1 MNWKTWI
8 PLALAIVL
16 GLAAALIARSAL
28 SRNRVVGPP
37 QPKTVK
43 IVVVKG
49 QAGPGQEL
57 TADLLGLG
65 PIASEV
71 PPQGAF
77 TDVTQ
82 VVGRVTRTPMFSG
95 QPVLED
101 LLAPRG
107 AATGLQALLPK
118 GMRAITVAVDET
130 SGLAGLLT
138 PGARVDV
145 VSTLSGTNKDET
157 IATTIVQDVL
167 VQAVGQRLMSQGP
180 ADKDAQAARTV
191 TLVVTPR
198 DAQAIE
204 LASSM
209 GRTRL
214 VLRGTNDR
222 EQEDGIG
229 VSVVELRGIDRER
242 LKMPV
247 VVVNTP
253 PTPPVPMP
261 FPTTKPVEPR
271 TAVAVDPFAEE
282 AHPKRT
288 VTVFRGG
295 TRTEVVF
302 DEPKPDSGT
311 AVTTT
316 NDEVRE

>member
-16 GLAAALIARSAL
+16 GLTAALIARSAL
-28 SRNRVVGPP
+28 SRNRVAGPP

-49 QAGPGQEL
+49 LASPGQEL
-57 TADLLGLG
+57 TADRLTLG
-65 PIASEV
+65 PIAAEV
-71 PPQGAF
+71 PPPDAF
-77 TDVTQ
+77 TSVSQ
-82 VVGRVTRTPMFSG
+82 VVGRVANTPMFNG

-101 LLAPRG
+101 LLAPKG
-107 AATGLQALLPK
+107 AGTGLQALLPK

-130 SGLAGLLT
+130 SGLAGLLL
-138 PGARVDV
+138 PGSRVDV
-145 VSTLSGTNKDET
+145 VSTVSGATKDET
-157 IATTIVQDVL
+157 IASTIVQDVL
-167 VQAVGQRLMSQGP
+167 VQAVGQRMGAQAP
-180 ADKDAQAARTV
+180 ADKDAQPARTA

-222 EQEDGIG
+222 EQAENVG
-229 VSVVELRGIDRER
+229 VSVAELRGNER
-242 LKMPV
+242 KMPV
-247 VVVNTP
+247 VVVND
-253 PTPPVPMP
+253 PPVAVA
-261 FPTTKPVEPR
+261 TTKPAEPKPGHP
-271 TAVAVDPFAEE
+271 ADPFGEE
-282 AHPKRT
+282 APPKRT

-295 TRTEVVF
+295 AKTEVVF
-302 DEPKPDSGT
+302 DEPKAEPGT
-311 AVTTT
+311 AVTKT
-316 NDEVRE
+316 NNEPAAE

>member
-1 MNWKTWI
+1 
-8 PLALAIVL
+8 LAIVL
-16 GLAAALIARSAL
+16 GLAAALVARSAL
-28 SRNRVVGPP
+28 NRNRVVGPP
-37 QPKTVK
+37 APKTVK
-43 IVVVKG
+43 VVVVKG
-49 QAGPGQEL
+49 RAAPGQEL
-57 TADLLGLG
+57 TADLLSLG
-65 PIASEV
+65 PIAAEV

-82 VVGRVTRTPMFSG
+82 VVGRVANTPMFNG

-107 AATGLQALLPK
+107 SGTGLQSLLPK

-130 SGLAGLLT
+130 SGLAGLLV
-138 PGARVDV
+138 PGSRVDV
-145 VSTLSGTNKDET
+145 VSTLNGANKDET

-167 VQAVGQRLMSQGP
+167 VQAVGQRLAQAP
-180 ADKDAQAARTV
+180 AEKDAPAARTV

-204 LASSM
+204 LAGSM

-214 VLRGTNDR
+214 LLRGMNDR
-222 EQEDGIG
+222 EHDDGAG
-229 VSVVELRGIDRER
+229 VSVVELRGVDREL

-253 PTPPVPMP
+253 PGNTTPVNPPP
-261 FPTTKPVEPR
+261 IAAPTTRPVEPK
-271 TAVAVDPFAEE
+271 TGLAGADPFAEE
-282 AHPKRT
+282 ARPKRT

-295 TRTEVVF
+295 AKTEVVF
-302 DEPKPDSGT
+302 DEPKAESDT
-311 AVTTT
+311 AVTKT
-316 NDEVRE
+316 NNEPVTE

>member
-8 PLALAIVL
+8 PLALAVVL

-43 IVVVKG
+43 VVVVKG
-49 QAGPGQEL
+49 HASPGQEL
-57 TADLLGLG
+57 TADLLSMG

-71 PPQGAF
+71 PPAGAF
-77 TDVTQ
+77 TDVAQ
-82 VVGRVTRTPMFSG
+82 VVGRVANTPMFNG

-101 LLAPRG
+101 LLSPRG
-107 AATGLQALLPK
+107 AGTGLQALLPK

-130 SGLAGLLT
+130 SGLAGLLL
-138 PGARVDV
+138 PGSRVDV
-145 VSTLSGTNKDET
+145 VSTLGGTSKDET
-157 IATTIVQDVL
+157 IAATIVQDVL
-167 VQAVGQRLMSQGP
+167 VQAVGQRLAVQGP
-180 ADKDAQAARTV
+180 ADKDGGPARTV
-191 TLVVTPR
+191 TLVVSPR
-198 DAQAIE
+198 DAEAIE

-214 VLRGTNDR
+214 VLRGNNDR
-222 EQEDGIG
+222 EQAEATG
-229 VSVVELRGIDRER
+229 VSVLDLRGVDREL

-253 PTPPVPMP
+253 PVTV
-261 FPTTKPVEPR
+261 PTTKPVEPK
-271 TAVAVDPFAEE
+271 TGIANDPFAEE

-295 TRTEVVF
+295 AKTEVVF
-302 DEPKPDSGT
+302 DEPKPDSDT
-311 AVTTT
+311 AVTKTS
-316 NDEVRE
+316 NEPAAE